1 MRITTRFILDLYR
14 ARTCIN
20 TGQSTTNLIMRKTII
35 DSILA
40 GICISLGGVAFLK
53 VGGIIGATLFSF
65 GLITV
70 VCYKMKLY
78 TGVSGFVETR
88 RDWIELPV
96 IITGN
101 IVGCAL
107 VALAI
112 KTTTPELVDSAHK
125 IVEGR
130 LDKGFWNVLLLAV
143 FCGFIMTTVVNFARQ
158 KMWLP
163 LLFGI
168 PLFIMCGFVHSIA
181 DAFYY
186 TLALNLGEWN
196 GQAIVVYLASIIGN
210 FIGCNL
216 YRTMQLAAPKPKQ

>member
-1 MRITTRFILDLYR
+1 
-14 ARTCIN
+14 
-20 TGQSTTNLIMRKTII
+20 MRKTII

-53 VGGIIGATLFSF
+53 VGGIIGAVLFSF

-78 TGVSGFVETR
+78 TGVSGFVETK

-96 IITGN
+96 IIIGN

-107 VALAI
+107 VSLAI
-112 KTTTPELVDSAHK
+112 KTASPELVEKASGIVDSR
-125 IVEGR
+125 I
-130 LDKGFWNVLLLAV
+130 DKGFWNVVILAI

-186 TLALNLGEWN
+186 TLALQPTQWTGTTLM
-196 GQAIVVYLASIIGN
+196 VYLASIIGN

-216 YRTMQLAAPKPKQ
+216 YRTLQLAAPKEEK

>member
-1 MRITTRFILDLYR
+1 MFYIKFLYTFGHQANNHR
-14 ARTCIN
+14 
-20 TGQSTTNLIMRKTII
+20 IMRKTII

-53 VGGIIGATLFSF
+53 VGGIIGAVLFSF

-88 RDWIELPV
+88 QDWIELPV
-96 IITGN
+96 IILGN
-101 IVGCAL
+101 ILGCAL

-112 KTTTPELVDSAHK
+112 KAAIPELVDTART
-125 IVEGR
+125 IVDGR
-130 LDKGFWNVLLLAV
+130 VEKGFWNVVLLAI

-186 TLALNLGEWN
+186 TLALNLNEWT
-196 GQAIVVYLASIIGN
+196 GQTLIVYIASIIGN

-216 YRTMQLAAPKPKQ
+216 YRLIMIGEEKV

>member
-1 MRITTRFILDLYR
+1 MSKSHYQHR
-14 ARTCIN
+14 ADNDR
-20 TGQSTTNLIMRKTII
+20 LIMRKIII

-53 VGGIIGATLFSF
+53 VGGIIGAVLFSF

-96 IITGN
+96 IILGN

-112 KTTTPELVDSAHK
+112 KTAIPELVDSAQK

-186 TLALNLGEWN
+186 TLALDLGEWT
-196 GQAIVVYLASIIGN
+196 GQTLVVYLASIIGN

-216 YRTMQLAAPKPKQ
+216 YRTLQLAAPKK

>member
-1 MRITTRFILDLYR
+1 
-14 ARTCIN
+14 
-20 TGQSTTNLIMRKTII
+20 MRKTII

-53 VGGIIGATLFSF
+53 VGGIIGAVLFSF

-88 RDWIELPV
+88 QDWIELPV
-96 IITGN
+96 IILGN
-101 IVGCAL
+101 ILGCAL

-112 KTTTPELVDSAHK
+112 KTAIPELVDTART
-125 IVEGR
+125 IVDGR
-130 LDKGFWNVLLLAV
+130 VEKGFWNVVLLAI

-186 TLALNLGEWN
+186 LAVPIDFWSVHLIDILILYV
-196 GQAIVVYLASIIGN
+196 AIVIGN
-210 FIGCNL
+210 TIGCNL
-216 YRTMQLAAPKPKQ
+216 VRIINFDKDC

>member
-1 MRITTRFILDLYR
+1 
-14 ARTCIN
+14 
-20 TGQSTTNLIMRKTII
+20 MRKTII

-53 VGGIIGATLFSF
+53 VGGIIGAVLFSF
-65 GLITV
+65 GLISV

-78 TGVSGFVETR
+78 TGVSGFVETK

-96 IITGN
+96 IILGT

-107 VALAI
+107 VAAAI
-112 KTTTPELVDSAHK
+112 KTAIPELVDKAQS
-125 IVEGR
+125 IVEAR
-130 LDKGFWNVLLLAV
+130 ADKGFWNVTLLAV

-186 TLALNLGEWN
+186 TLALNPTEWT
-196 GQAIVVYLASIIGN
+196 GQYAIIGN

-216 YRTMQLAAPKPKQ
+216 YRTLQLAAPKKQ

>member
-1 MRITTRFILDLYR
+1 
-14 ARTCIN
+14 
-20 TGQSTTNLIMRKTII
+20 MRKTII

-53 VGGIIGATLFSF
+53 VGGIVGAVLFSF

-78 TGVSGFVETR
+78 TGVSGFVETKQ
-88 RDWIELPV
+88 DWIELP
-96 IITGN
+96 IIILGN

-107 VALAI
+107 VAAAI
-112 KTTTPELVDSAHK
+112 KTTIPELVEKAQG
-125 IVEGR
+125 IVDGR
-130 LDKGFWNVLLLAV
+130 IDKGFWNVTLLAI

-186 TLALNLGEWN
+186 TLALDWSQWTS
-196 GQAIVVYLASIIGN
+196 QALIVYLASIIGN

-216 YRTMQLAAPKPKQ
+216 YRTLQLAAPKNNA

>member
-1 MRITTRFILDLYR
+1 
-14 ARTCIN
+14 
-20 TGQSTTNLIMRKTII
+20 MRKTII

-53 VGGIIGATLFSF
+53 VGGIVGAVLFSF

-78 TGVSGFVETR
+78 TGVSGFVETKQ
-88 RDWIELPV
+88 DWIELPV
-96 IITGN
+96 IILGN

-107 VALAI
+107 VAAAI
-112 KTTTPELVDSAHK
+112 KASIPELVEKAQG
-125 IVEGR
+125 IVDGR
-130 LDKGFWNVLLLAV
+130 IDKGFWNVTLLAI

-186 TLALNLGEWN
+186 TLALNPGDWTW
-196 GQAIVVYLASIIGN
+196 QALIVYLASILGN

-216 YRTMQLAAPKPKQ
+216 YRTMQLAAPKDKE

>member
-1 MRITTRFILDLYR
+1 
-14 ARTCIN
+14 
-20 TGQSTTNLIMRKTII
+20 MRKTII

-53 VGGIIGATLFSF
+53 VGGIVGAVLFSF

-96 IITGN
+96 IIIGN

-112 KTTTPELVDSAHK
+112 KTSLPDLADTAHK
-125 IVEGR
+125 IVESR
-130 LDKGFWNVLLLAV
+130 MDKGFLNVLILAV

-186 TLALNLGEWN
+186 SLGLGVTDWTWQALL
-196 GQAIVVYLASIIGN
+196 VYLASIIGN

-216 YRTMQLAAPKPKQ
+216 YRFMQLGAK

>member
-1 MRITTRFILDLYR
+1 
-14 ARTCIN
+14 
-20 TGQSTTNLIMRKTII
+20 MRKTII

-53 VGGIIGATLFSF
+53 VGGIVGAVLFSF

-78 TGVSGFVETR
+78 TGVSGFVETKQ
-88 RDWIELPV
+88 DWIELP
-96 IITGN
+96 IIIVGN
-101 IVGCAL
+101 IVGCAI
-107 VALAI
+107 VAAAI
-112 KTTTPELVDSAHK
+112 KTAIPELVEKAQG
-125 IVEGR
+125 IVDGR
-130 LDKGFWNVLLLAV
+130 IDKGFWNVTLLAI

-186 TLALNLGEWN
+186 TLALDWPQWTA
-196 GQAIVVYLASIIGN
+196 QALIVYLASILGN

-216 YRTMQLAAPKPKQ
+216 YRTLQLAAPKNNE

>member
-1 MRITTRFILDLYR
+1 
-14 ARTCIN
+14 
-20 TGQSTTNLIMRKTII
+20 MRKTII

-53 VGGIIGATLFSF
+53 VGGIIGAVLFSF
-65 GLITV
+65 GLISV

-78 TGVSGFVETR
+78 TGVSGFVETKQ
-88 RDWIELPV
+88 DWIDLPV
-96 IITGN
+96 IILGN

-112 KTTTPELVDSAHK
+112 KTCIPELVDSAHK

-130 LDKGFWNVLLLAV
+130 IDKGFWNVVLLAV

-158 KMWLP
+158 QVWLP

-186 TLALNLGEWN
+186 SLALGLGDWTW
-196 GQAIVVYLASIIGN
+196 QVLAVYLASIIGN

-216 YRTMQLAAPKPKQ
+216 YRFLLFFHPKD

>member
-1 MRITTRFILDLYR
+1 
-14 ARTCIN
+14 
-20 TGQSTTNLIMRKTII
+20 MRKTIV

-53 VGGIIGATLFSF
+53 VGGIIGAVLFSF
-65 GLITV
+65 GLISV

-96 IITGN
+96 IIIGN

-112 KTTTPELVDSAHK
+112 KTCLPELVDNAHK

-130 LDKGFWNVLLLAV
+130 IDKGFWNVTLLAV

-186 TLALNLGEWN
+186 SLALGFTEWTW
-196 GQAIVVYLASIIGN
+196 QAAIVYIASIIGN

-216 YRTMQLAAPKPKQ
+216 YRTLQLAAPKQASSANKKQSHL

>member
-1 MRITTRFILDLYR
+1 
-14 ARTCIN
+14 
-20 TGQSTTNLIMRKTII
+20 MRKTIV

-53 VGGIIGATLFSF
+53 VGGIIGAVLFSF

-78 TGVSGFVETR
+78 TGVSGFIETR

-96 IITGN
+96 IIIGN

-112 KTTTPELVDSAHK
+112 KTCLPELVDNAHK

-130 LDKGFWNVLLLAV
+130 IDKGFWNVTLLAV

-186 TLALNLGEWN
+186 SLALGFTDWTW
-196 GQAIVVYLASIIGN
+196 QAAIVYTASIIGN

-216 YRTMQLAAPKPKQ
+216 YRTLQLAAPNADSNANKK